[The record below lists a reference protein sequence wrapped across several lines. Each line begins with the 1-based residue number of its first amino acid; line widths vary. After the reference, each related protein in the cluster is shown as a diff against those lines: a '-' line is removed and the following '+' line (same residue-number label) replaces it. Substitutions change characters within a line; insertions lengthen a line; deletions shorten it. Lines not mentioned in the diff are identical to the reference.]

1 MRQCVRYNHYFFLVS
16 ILLIILFVQLQCPL
30 TEWRSLPYNTKNLLI
45 VIICVVLNNCG
56 PSVVDGP
63 RIPLWIHLWRVYPLY
78 IVELAKSRPLKYI
91 AGGVSLTVGHVVEG
105 RKLVV
110 LVALLPLKAQGLC
123 FVRVLQKRSTFPAH
137 GTVFTGDLIKEI
149 LL

>member
-1 MRQCVRYNHYFFLVS
+1 MRYNHYFFFVS
-16 ILLIILFVQLQCPL
+16 ILLVIEFVQLQCPL

-63 RIPLWIHLWRVYPLY
+63 RIPFWIHLWRVYPLY
-78 IVELAKSRPLKYI
+78 IVDLAKSRPGAI
-91 AGGVSLTVGHVVEG
+91 LTVGHVVEG
-105 RKLVV
+105 QKLVV
-110 LVALLPLKAQGLC
+110 LVALLPPKTQGLC
-123 FVRVLQKRSTFPAH
+123 FVRVLQKRSAFPSH
-137 GTVFTGDLIKEI
+137 GTVFTGNLVEEI